1 MLRSMA
7 VTRAD
12 TLRPV
17 VLREFEHALSRHRK
31 LTELASEHAMAA
43 ETFRREATEENLAR
57 LRAID
62 EELRSQQGAEA
73 GPPDNF

>member
-1 MLRSMA
+1 MKLVRYGEAGSEKPGLIDA
-7 VTRAD
+7 SGAIRD
-12 TLRPV
+12 LSGV
-17 VLREFEHALSRHRK
+17 VPDIDGSVLSDD
-31 LTELASEHAMAA
+31 S
-43 ETFRREATEENLAR
+43 LAR

>member
-1 MLRSMA
+1 M
-7 VTRAD
+7 
-12 TLRPV
+12 
-17 VLREFEHALSRHRK
+17 LREFEHALSRHLK
-31 LTELASEHAMAA
+31 TTALASEHAMAA
-43 ETFRREATEENLAR
+43 EAFRREATEENLAR